1 MIPATA
7 IGIRSLKK
15 LRPNTV
21 RKNPQDSLYSVLESK
36 QFLKDFEE
44 ISLWILVINSDVS
57 EDFALKQVFKLNH
70 EIDKLV
76 FRLSIYPESGLD
88 DESELG
94 TKKFPI
100 LAGRYSI
107 RWLIQHDNRI
117 VILLS
122 LLDLK
127 YPKEL

>member
-1 MIPATA
+1 M
-7 IGIRSLKK
+7 KK